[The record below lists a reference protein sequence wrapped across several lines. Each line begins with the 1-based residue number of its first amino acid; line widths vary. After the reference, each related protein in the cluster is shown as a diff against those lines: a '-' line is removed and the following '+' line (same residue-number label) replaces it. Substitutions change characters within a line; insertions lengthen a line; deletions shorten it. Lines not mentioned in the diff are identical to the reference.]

1 MYNSKKV
8 MNMLSNYILK
18 KANITGKADAKQREE
33 VGRMTSYVGISLN
46 ICLSAMKILSG
57 MIFNSV
63 SILADGVNNLSD
75 AGNSLILLISFKLSS
90 KEADEE
96 HPFGHERFEYLASC
110 FVALSILFLAVEM
123 FRSSFD
129 KILHPSD
136 IDFSILLVVV
146 LSVSILGKL
155 ALYKFYKNCAKPID
169 STVLEA
175 SAQDSINDVYST
187 SAVLISTLIF
197 RFAHLNLDGYMGI
210 AVAVLIFM
218 SGISIIKEAANKILG
233 EAPDKDFVASIEK
246 RVCSYKGVYGIHDLM
261 VHSYGP
267 NRCFVSVHA
276 EVDSK
281 EDILVSH
288 DLIDRIEKD
297 FLEDGIHLVIHMDPI
312 VLDDPLIN
320 QLKDDVNQCVRE
332 LSNELRVHDFRA
344 VLGKTHSNLIFDC
357 VIPYSCKITKEE
369 IEKHLE
375 EMLSK
380 KDEIYYC
387 VITFERP
394 YNG

>member
-1 MYNSKKV
+1 
-8 MNMLSNYILK
+8 MLSKFILK
-18 KANITGKADAKQREE
+18 KANVQGKATAEQREQ
-33 VGRMTSYVGISLN
+33 VGKMTSYVGIALN
-46 ICLSAMKILSG
+46 IALSVMKMVSG
-57 MIFNSV
+57 LIFHSV

-90 KEADEE
+90 KEADAE
-96 HPFGHERFEYLASC
+96 HPFGHERIEYLASC
-110 FVALSILFLAVEM
+110 IVALSILLLSVEL

-146 LSVSILGKL
+146 LGVSILGKL
-155 ALYKFYKNCAKPID
+155 LLYKFYKDCAKGID

-187 SAVLISTLIF
+187 TAVLISTLLF
-197 RFAHLNLDGYMGI
+197 RFMNINLDGYMGV
-210 AVAVLIFM
+210 AVAILIFI
-218 SGISIIKEAANKILG
+218 SGISIMKDAANKILG
-233 EAPDKDFVASIEK
+233 EAPDKDFVASMEK
-246 RVCSYKGVYGIHDLM
+246 KICSYPGIYGIHDLL

-267 NRCFVSVHA
+267 NRCFVSAHA

-281 EDILVSH
+281 VDILVSH

-297 FLEDGIHLVIHMDPI
+297 FLEEGIHLVIHLDPI
-312 VLDDPLIN
+312 VLDNPLIN
-320 QLKDDVNQCVRE
+320 QLKEEVSASVKE
-332 LSNELRVHDFRA
+332 LSGDLKIHDFRA

-357 VIPYSCKITKEE
+357 VIPYSCHIKQEE
-369 IEKHLE
+369 IEKHLQ

-380 KDEIYYC
+380 KKETYYC